1 MLFAHWEGL
10 HESLECAVSSKHGEV
25 SWVSSLLVEVE
36 QKGQAFSTN
45 MGVSITS
52 TGRNWGRVCPPQSDS
67 GFLPHLWQA
76 SLNFSVAALRAS
88 FCTAC
93 LQDLKS

>member
-36 QKGQAFSTN
+36 QKGQALHKN
-45 MGVSITS
+45 M
-52 TGRNWGRVCPPQSDS
+52 
-67 GFLPHLWQA
+67 
-76 SLNFSVAALRAS
+76 LNGGG
-88 FCTAC
+88 
-93 LQDLKS
+93 